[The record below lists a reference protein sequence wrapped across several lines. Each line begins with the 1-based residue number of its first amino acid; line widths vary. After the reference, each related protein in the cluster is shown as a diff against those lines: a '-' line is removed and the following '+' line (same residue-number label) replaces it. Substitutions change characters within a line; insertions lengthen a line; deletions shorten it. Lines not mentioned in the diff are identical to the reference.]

1 MGPVRLDIP
10 TFASKSLGRLVT
22 ERGEIKLECLGVL
35 TTKLTT
41 YETDNGGQHGTTAER
56 TRGSDVRQCISAD
69 VYGPR
74 FKDRKSCR
82 FQNRKLQSGGE
93 RVIEGRESSLSA
105 G

>member
-74 FKDRKSCR
+74 FKRSEIMSVPKSEAPKWR
-82 FQNRKLQSGGE
+82 GARN
-93 RVIEGRESSLSA
+93 
-105 G
+105 